1 MASMPGTY
9 DFELRPGEPVD
20 IADSVAA
27 RVRARYFRDVL
38 GEFATGVVVVTASAG
53 GRPVGMTC
61 QTFSSVSLD
70 PPLVCF
76 LPAHTS
82 RSWPLMREAGH
93 FCVNVL
99 AHDQTAVADIFA
111 SKGADKFAGVAWRPA
126 ESGAPIL
133 DGALAYVDCT
143 LEAVHPAGDHDIVV
157 GRVRALSSLREAD
170 PLLYHRGGFTTTR
183 P

>member
-1 MASMPGTY
+1 MPGTY

-20 IADSVAA
+20 ISDSVSA
-27 RVRARYFRDVL
+27 RVRARYFRDVV
-38 GEFATGVVVVTASAG
+38 GEFATGVVIVTASAD

-99 AHDQTAVADIFA
+99 AEDQADIAGVFA
-111 SKGADKFAGVAWRPA
+111 SKGADKFADVLWRPA

-157 GRVRALSSLREAD
+157 GRVRALSTLRAAD

>member
-1 MASMPGTY
+1 MPGTY

-20 IADSVAA
+20 IADSVPA
-27 RVRARYFRDVL
+27 RVRARYFREVM
-38 GEFATGVVVVTASAG
+38 GEFATGVVIVTATAG

-93 FCVNVL
+93 FCINVL
-99 AHDQTAVADIFA
+99 AEDQAPVADVFA

-126 ESGAPIL
+126 ESGAPII
-133 DGALAYVDCT
+133 DGSMAYVDCT
-143 LEAVHPAGDHDIVV
+143 LEAVHAAGDHDIVV
-157 GRVRALSSLREAD
+157 GRVRALSTLRDAG
-170 PLLYHRGGFTTTR
+170 PLLYHRGRFTGTR
-183 P
+183 E